1 MVHID
6 NKPWAAGVEPYR
18 LQGWAR
24 ALFANYPA
32 TPEYKALYY
41 ASLLV
46 CESDKIDY
54 VVTGL
59 PVAQAKDP
67 ERVAELRKMM
77 VGKHEITPK
86 RTVEVAEV
94 YVLPQPVG
102 AWLDYLGQNNANA
115 ATLEH
120 ARVLILDPG
129 FFSFDWVVIEEGE
142 LRNTQTGTSTAA
154 MSALIEAVDSEI
166 KLEFGG
172 APGRDKIERAMRD
185 GRMSVTVHGKEV
197 DLEPYVIAAADVT
210 APQALAAMQQNLRTD
225 ARPFDAVLLTGGG
238 ANIYAPSV
246 QKLFPKAQLLK
257 SKETVHANARGF
269 WSFAQ

>member
-1 MVHID
+1 
-6 NKPWAAGVEPYR
+6 
-18 LQGWAR
+18 
-24 ALFANYPA
+24 
-32 TPEYKALYY
+32 
-41 ASLLV
+41 
-46 CESDKIDY
+46 
-54 VVTGL
+54 
-59 PVAQAKDP
+59 
-67 ERVAELRKMM
+67 
-77 VGKHEITPK
+77 
-86 RTVEVAEV
+86 
-94 YVLPQPVG
+94 
-102 AWLDYLGQNNANA
+102 
-115 ATLEH
+115 
-120 ARVLILDPG
+120 
-129 FFSFDWVVIEEGE
+129 
-142 LRNTQTGTSTAA
+142 